1 MEVRFDNHSFA
12 IPKESSIKVNGKKT
26 PFKSIKPLGLGIDFL
41 IYFNSIF

>member
-26 PFKSIKPLGLGIDFL
+26 PFKSIKPLGSGNWEL
-41 IYFNSIF
+41 IF